1 MTTSEKKDIPV
12 QAGAGQ
18 AQDPDPILSAA
29 SLENVNGGVS
39 GLKDDVPVMDGYN
52 VLLDSPDAGDP
63 FGRLRP

>member
-1 MTTSEKKDIPV
+1 MITSGKQDIPV

-18 AQDPDPILSAA
+18 VQDRDPILSAA

-39 GLKDDVPVMDGYN
+39 GLKDDVSVMNGYD

-63 FGRLRP
+63 LGRLRR